1 LNLPTG
7 DSGIETV
14 AARNAKNKER
24 VCMAKLEND
33 KDSGMEGLQAEK
45 RGSLKEFH
53 FFSRASLCELI
64 DVLVGISSAALKIW
78 FHPLTIIQF
87 MMVDIYK

>member
-1 LNLPTG
+1 
-7 DSGIETV
+7 
-14 AARNAKNKER
+14 
-24 VCMAKLEND
+24 MAKLEND

-64 DVLVGISSAALKIW
+64 DVLVGIERCTKN
-78 FHPLTIIQF
+78 
-87 MMVDIYK
+87 MVFIP